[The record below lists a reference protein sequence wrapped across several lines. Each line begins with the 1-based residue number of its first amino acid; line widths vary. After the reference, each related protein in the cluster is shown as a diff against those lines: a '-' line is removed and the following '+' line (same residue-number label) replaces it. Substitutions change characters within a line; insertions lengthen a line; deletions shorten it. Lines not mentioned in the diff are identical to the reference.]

1 MKRLVVQ
8 GITRGMRPRG
18 LFPTQWIDFR
28 KATTKHTAVLY
39 CSASASNAI
48 NPHKWKNIAK
58 RAGAQKFSGDGEPQ
72 HCPINGHDHS
82 VRSVQLRRSI
92 FDVKTSQSSN
102 TESSILQKILWILVP
117 FNSYFYV
124 RLRYFTK
131 QYCPILVMLEIRDRN
146 NILTLRIYWAI
157 FKYVPRFCTTL
168 LVRLRASIY
177 CRSRSRCPLK

>member
-8 GITRGMRPRG
+8 GTTRGTRPRG
-18 LFPTQWIDFR
+18 LFPTQWIDWW
-28 KATTKHTAVLY
+28 AILY

-48 NPHKWKNIAK
+48 NPHKWKNTAK
-58 RAGAQKFSGDGEPQ
+58 RVGAQKFSGDGEPQ
-72 HCPINGHDHS
+72 HSPINGHDHS

-92 FDVKTSQSSN
+92 FDVKTSQTSN
-102 TESSILQKILWILVP
+102 TESSILQILLWILVP

-124 RLRYFTK
+124 RLRYFTN